1 MWRSLLFCMAWGLGC
16 SASRPPPGV
25 VQPPPGERLESIAG
39 PLPGYGPYPTYSD
52 ALIAA
57 CPLILKQP
65 QATAGRPGDQE
76 FPLRWRLSKEY
87 CAWVYYTPDQQ
98 FELSMLA
105 ASAVQDD
112 PGKRSCALPAVVEDP
127 RHPPES
133 LGYVFILHNHPFENE
148 LSDFDIRFAVA
159 MADVHGL
166 TVNTRAGPVPLSII
180 AFFSKGHDPTQPTC
194 DGFFQYVPG
203 TGQIIRW
210 TAREKGRWQ
219 RKQIATLTWA
229 DDTNYRIQRQ

>member
-1 MWRSLLFCMAWGLGC
+1 MWRSLLCGMALGLGC
-16 SASRPPPGV
+16 SASRPLPGV
-25 VQPPPGERLESIAG
+25 VQPDPGERLASIPG
-39 PLPGYGPYPTYSD
+39 PLPGHGPYKSFSD

-57 CPLILKQP
+57 CPLILQQP
-65 QATAGRPGDQE
+65 QATAGRPTDQE
-76 FPLRWRLSKEY
+76 FPLRWRLSQEY
-87 CAWVYYTPDQQ
+87 CAWVYYTPDHQ

-105 ASAVQDD
+105 TSAVQDD
-112 PGKRSCALPAVVEDP
+112 SRKRSCALPPVVTDP

-166 TVNTRAGPVPLSII
+166 TVSTRAGLVPLSII
-180 AFFSKGHDPTQPTC
+180 AFFSRGHDVMQPTC
-194 DGFFQYVPG
+194 DGFFQYVPS

-210 TAREKGRWQ
+210 TAREQGRWQ
-219 RKQIATLTWA
+219 SKQIATLTWL

>member
-1 MWRSLLFCMAWGLGC
+1 MWRSLLGCMALGLGC

-25 VQPPPGERLESIAG
+25 VQPSPGERLERIPG
-39 PLPGYGPYPTYSD
+39 PLPGHGPYASYSD
-52 ALIAA
+52 ALMAA

-65 QATAGRPGDQE
+65 QAIAGRPSDQE

-112 PGKRSCALPAVVEDP
+112 PRKKSCALPPVVEDS

-166 TVNTRAGPVPLSII
+166 SVDTRTGPVPLSII
-180 AFFSKGHDPTQPTC
+180 AFFSKGHDTTQPTC
-194 DGFFQYVPG
+194 DGFFQYVPA

-210 TAREKGRWQ
+210 TSREGGRWQ
-219 RKQIATLTWA
+219 RKQIATLRWL